1 MNAPAKPILRIGK
14 LTVDFLS
21 EGDPVRA
28 VDDVSFD
35 VCPGETLVILGE
47 SGSGKSVS
55 TGTVMGLIDCPPG
68 DIVSGRWCSTAPIFP
83 ASMTKAGVN

>member
-1 MNAPAKPILRIGK
+1 MTASDKPILRIDG

-28 VDDVSFD
+28 VDNVSFD

-68 DIVSGRWCSTAPIFP
+68 RHRFGHPDIRRDRSFP
-83 ASMTKAGVN
+83 PRQRRQA